1 MERSFLSKIRGRL
14 DLLAIMVIIVT
25 LAGFV
30 LTLLKTPRYSSQAK
44 VLVIQEHANIDAFTA
59 AKSVEF
65 VTTVLNEAIYS
76 NSFIEETIKNNPGLA
91 ASLPTD
97 AEARTKAWAKMVHST
112 VKTDT
117 GTITLTVLNPSAQ
130 TAQDFTK
137 TIVTTMITNGDEY
150 HGGSNI
156 TIRLID
162 GPITSSKPSDPNI
175 TTNTLLAL
183 IVGLIAGVATTLLLP
198 EKKVKP
204 EIAYTLPEAGPMQY
218 MASRVE
224 SVPDAAPEMP
234 VQQAASEMP
243 ASEAVTETPTAE
255 VTEPEI
261 TDAEAVLLTEEFA
274 DEVPKAA
281 PLEDQNFKE
290 TPEQHDQ
297 RQAVEEKIQRWV
309 KTGKFE

>member
-14 DLLAIMVIIVT
+14 DLLAIMVVIVT
-25 LAGFV
+25 LVGFV

-97 AEARTKAWAKMVHST
+97 AETRTKVWAKMVHST

-162 GPITSSKPSDPNI
+162 GPNTSSKPSDPNI
-175 TTNTLLAL
+175 TTNTLLTL

-198 EKKVKP
+198 EKKVKQ
-204 EIAYTLPEAGPMQY
+204 EIAYTLPVAEPVQY
-218 MASRVE
+218 AAQQTE
-224 SVPDAAPEMP
+224 SAPVVSPEVPVQHIAPEMP
-234 VQQAASEMP
+234 TNEVMIEAPAA
-243 ASEAVTETPTAE
+243 ETA
-255 VTEPEI
+255 EPEI

-281 PLEDQNFKE
+281 PVEDQNFVE